1 MLQYL
6 GGVER
11 RIVDDSAPGL
21 ENSEQADKIVRRVG
35 EIETNMNPRLNPEL
49 LETVGRT
56 VREIVE
62 FSVRDLP
69 AHEIYRWIVRPFRRG
84 FLENLLNGRQW
95 DFGIP
100 PDSWRVRFDPGFIVH
115 EVSSVLVFRGLDRS
129 DPAVDGKSLAG
140 YEGAGIRGE

>member
-1 MLQYL
+1 VAVLDLVLQHL

-11 RIVDDSAPGL
+11 RIVDDSAAGL

-69 AHEIYRWIVRPFRRG
+69 AHEIDRWIVRPFQCG

-100 PDSWRVRFDPGFIVH
+100 PDSWWIRFDPGFVVH
-115 EVSSVLVFRGLDRS
+115 EVSLPSCFLGL
-129 DPAVDGKSLAG
+129 
-140 YEGAGIRGE
+140 